1 MTANQAVNSPATQ
14 PAAIVAPV
22 PGTYRIDAARSAIT
36 FTTRH
41 LFGLDAVRGRFRLRE
56 GEIRVTDPLT
66 ESSAR
71 AKISAASFSTGNPGR
86 DSAVLSP
93 RLLDAGAHPDI
104 TFISR
109 RLDQA
114 EGRWVMHGLLS
125 VRGKAH
131 PVELLI
137 EEAQPTGQD
146 LRLRAGFHL
155 DRYDFG
161 ITRAKGLAGRHLG
174 FRLDIVAHRL

>member
-1 MTANQAVNSPATQ
+1 MTASQAVNSPATQ
-14 PAAIVAPV
+14 PAAIATPAS
-22 PGTYRIDAARSAIT
+22 GTYRIDAARSAIT

-41 LFGLDAVRGRFRLRE
+41 LFGLGAVRGRFDLRD
-56 GEIRVTDPLT
+56 GEIRIAGPLD

-71 AKISAASFSTGNPGR
+71 ARISAGSFRTGNPSR
-86 DSAVLSP
+86 DSAVRSP
-93 RLLDAGAHPDI
+93 RLLDVGAHPDI

-109 RLDQA
+109 RLDHA
-114 EGRWVMHGLLS
+114 GGRWMLHGLLS

-137 EEAQPTGQD
+137 EAAQPAGQD
-146 LRLRAGFHL
+146 LRLRASVRL

-161 ITRAKGLAGRHLG
+161 ITKSKGLAARHLG
-174 FRLDIVAHRL
+174 LRLDIVAHRL

>member
-1 MTANQAVNSPATQ
+1 MTTNPAVTSPATQ
-14 PAAIVAPV
+14 PAAIAVPA

-41 LFGLDAVRGRFRLRE
+41 LFGLGPVRGGLDLRE
-56 GEIRVTDPLT
+56 GEIRVTDPLP

-71 AKISAASFSTGNPGR
+71 AKISAASFRTGNPGR
-86 DSAVLSP
+86 DGAVRSP

-114 EGRWVMHGLLS
+114 DGRWVLHGLLS

-131 PVELLI
+131 PVELVI
-137 EEAQPTGQD
+137 EEAQPSGRD
-146 LRLRAGFHL
+146 LRLRASVRL

-161 ITRAKGLAGRHLG
+161 ITKARGLAARHLG
-174 FRLDIVAHRL
+174 LELDIVAHRL